1 MLHSSLHSQAPPA
14 FASAKAQGTGLPVAD
29 VTLERAMVERG
40 NCAAYNA
47 RYAARH
53 AATLTLRDKTSDFEY
68 SDRVT
73 QIR

>member
-1 MLHSSLHSQAPPA
+1 
-14 FASAKAQGTGLPVAD
+14 
-29 VTLERAMVERG
+29 MVERG